1 MYPRSKLTKA
11 QLVLIDKD
19 KPKNITLG
27 DGSLK
32 LDKLVFPFNP
42 KDLKVSRKI
51 DLSDSER
58 PPKAQ
63 YATLQAEGKGLMDE
77 LSFSI
82 WLDNTAPAMHH
93 DETVASMFLPLSS
106 AEQTVVSKPVKFMP
120 IDDGA
125 RVSDAIA
132 ILYAWTMIIDPDD
145 EKKRRPYLLR
155 FDWGKMSFT
164 GGLAELEVE
173 YNLFDSDGTPLRAKI
188 DLKLKGRMGKWAVED
203 LLNPL
208 KSTKSKTGSFGE

>member
-27 DGSLK
+27 DSSLK

-42 KDLKVSRKI
+42 KDLKVTRTL
-51 DLSDSER
+51 DLQNSTR

-63 YATLQAEGKGLMDE
+63 YATLEAKGDGLMDE

-82 WLDNTAPAMHH
+82 WLDNTAPSIHH
-93 DETVASMFLPLSS
+93 AETVSSMFLPLSS
-106 AEQTVVSKPVKFMP
+106 VEQAVVAKPVKFMP

-125 RVSDAIA
+125 CVADAIA
-132 ILYAWTMIIDPDD
+132 ILYAWTMIIDPDN
-145 EKKRRPYLLR
+145 EEKRRPYLLR

-164 GGLAELEVE
+164 GGLSELEVE
-173 YNLFDSDGTPLRAKI
+173 YNLFDSDGTPLRAKV
-188 DLKLKGRMGKWAVED
+188 DMKLKGRMGKWQVED

-208 KSTKSKTGSFGE
+208 KSTASKTGSFG

>member
-1 MYPRSKLTKA
+1 MYPRSSLTKA
-11 QLVLIDKD
+11 KLILVDSE

-27 DGSLK
+27 DSSLS
-32 LDKLVFPFNP
+32 LSKLVFPFNP

-51 DLSDSER
+51 DLSESDR

-63 YATLQAEGKGLMDE
+63 YATLQSDGKGLMDD

-82 WLDNTAPAMHH
+82 WLDNTAPSLHH
-93 DETVASMFLPLSS
+93 SASVASMFLPLSS
-106 AEQTVVSKPVKFMP
+106 AEHAIVASPVKFMP
-120 IDDGA
+120 IDDMA

-132 ILYAWTMIIDPDD
+132 ILYSWTMLIDPDD

-155 FDWGKMSFT
+155 FEWGKMAFT
-164 GGLAELEVE
+164 GGLSKLEVE
-173 YNLFDSDGTPLRAKI
+173 YQLFDSDGTPLRAKVDI
-188 DLKLKGRMGKWAVED
+188 DLKGRMGKWAAED

-208 KSTKSKTGSFGE
+208 KSTKAKTGSFGE